1 MISVVVSQ
9 NSKTYNIKQT
19 NDITIT
25 QIKIINVVITII
37 T

>member
-9 NSKTYNIKQT
+9 NSKTYKIKQT
-19 NDITIT
+19 NDIAIT
-25 QIKIINVVITII
+25 RIKIINVVITII